1 MASGSAKRYAKAVFD
16 LAKES
21 GEIELWAERLR
32 MLDAVLSPPEV
43 QAVIANPS
51 VPAARR
57 LALVSGLT
65 SDRLGPEGLNLAKL
79 LVEANRAS
87 EIGEVAETFELFQD
101 EAAGRI
107 RATATTAVE
116 LEPADRDRISRELS
130 ERLGKNVKLD
140 LVVDPKILGG
150 LRLQVGDRLVD
161 ASVANRLEQLRR
173 RLAAS

>member
-1 MASGSAKRYAKAVFD
+1 MASGSAKGYAKAVFD
-16 LAKES
+16 LAEES

-32 MLDAVLSPPEV
+32 MLDAVLSPLEV
-43 QAVIANPS
+43 QAVLANPS

-65 SDRLGPEGLNLAKL
+65 TDGLGPEGLNLAKL

-87 EIGEVAETFELFQD
+87 EIGEVVDAFELLQD
-101 EAAGRI
+101 EAAGRV

-130 ERLGKNVKLD
+130 ERLGKDVKLEV
-140 LVVDPKILGG
+140 LVDPRILGG
-150 LRLQVGDRLVD
+150 LRLQVGDHLVD

-173 RLAAS
+173 RLAVS